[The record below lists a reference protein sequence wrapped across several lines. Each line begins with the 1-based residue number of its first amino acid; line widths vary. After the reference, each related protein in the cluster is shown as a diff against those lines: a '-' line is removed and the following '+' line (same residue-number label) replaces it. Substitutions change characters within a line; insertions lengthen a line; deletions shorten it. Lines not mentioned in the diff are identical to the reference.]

1 MGPDDYESSAELRA
15 VERPDRGAVGP
26 NDSTAKLQADALADG
41 NTRKSHGG
49 SRIFADAAAI
59 ITAEFQADKGAD
71 AGTVGPTHTAADAPP
86 DPESLSGTV
95 E

>member
-15 VERPDRGAVGP
+15 VELPDRGAVGP

-49 SRIFADAAAI
+49 SRICADAAA
-59 ITAEFQADKGAD
+59 F
-71 AGTVGPTHTAADAPP
+71 VAAF
-86 DPESLSGTV
+86 
-95 E
+95 